1 MKNNAYESKT
11 VFTIICKNLAK
22 NFVALFESG
31 NKREFQRLK
40 DYITS

>member
-1 MKNNAYESKT
+1 MKIQVYQKRTQLSI
-11 VFTIICKNLAK
+11 FLSHMSR